1 MFGCHD
7 FLLRTT
13 LTVGGRG
20 PHPHRV
26 VSSGEED
33 GRRRIAV
40 DTDAN
45 KFRRKVRMEMLSR
58 WFK

>member
-1 MFGCHD
+1 
-7 FLLRTT
+7 
-13 LTVGGRG
+13 
-20 PHPHRV
+20 V